1 MIDMIND
8 NYEEF
13 HQKIFDKLSDYSYR
27 EQRYNLDF
35 SIVIALCDENVDSSK
50 LINIKRQT
58 DELIILKDNLFCI
71 VLDGASSASEVK
83 AASHIQ
89 TEFLNMFG
97 DKKLF
102 IAVVTVQDYIN
113 HNDMIDSLF
122 KVLKYSIVSN
132 THNIIVDKDLTLHNS
147 KY

>member
-1 MIDMIND
+1 M
-8 NYEEF
+8 
-13 HQKIFDKLSDYSYR
+13 
-27 EQRYNLDF
+27 
-35 SIVIALCDENVDSSK
+35 CDENVNSSK

-58 DELIILKDNLFCI
+58 DELIILKDNLFCV
-71 VLDGASSASEVK
+71 VLDGASSVTEVK

-97 DKKLF
+97 DKKVF

-122 KVLKYSIVSN
+122 KILKYSLVSN
-132 THNIIVDKDLTLHNS
+132 THNIIVDKNITDI
-147 KY
+147 